1 MAHQPLRLL
10 RHLAWKGIT
19 WKAGGN
25 GNQLGL
31 YACMRAIIPGQ
42 PQSSCDGG
50 KGGSRWFIM
59 TCMAG
64 TKFVYY

>member
-31 YACMRAIIPGQ
+31 YACMRAPTPGQ
-42 PQSSCDGG
+42 LQSSGDGG
-50 KGGSRWFIM
+50 KGS
-59 TCMAG
+59 
-64 TKFVYY
+64 